1 MNRPVGR
8 IDYLDMRGRVGEHCY
23 YYTEKE
29 FLDRV
34 MEANYYGANM
44 VVNVFKDQ
52 NGNTIPLDFVTDFDP
67 PPAGFRILDYLEG
80 EDMTE
85 LQRLREM
92 AKRYKELYKPGDRIE
107 LECMGDDPRPIP
119 PGTRGTVRVVDD
131 MGTVHCD
138 FDNGRRLG
146 LIPGED
152 SFRKLTQDEIMDEQ
166 SAMKQELFIQKVN
179 EEVIPCIE
187 WIGMR
192 KAYQTGDM
200 EVPTDLLRM
209 LHEKFLEVYGT
220 DHIEPND
227 GMLTVPGVVQAPDG
241 KLYPALLDVDAAS
254 SGEHWG
260 TTFFTPKGVLC
271 DQAGEPEIKAEI
283 KKMIPYNYWYTVHM
297 ERDHHVDWNYCPNVA
312 IDMLEEAVDRCQTEG
327 MNPQ

>member
-8 IDYLDMRGRVGEHCY
+8 IDYLDMKGRVAEQCY

-44 VVNVFKDQ
+44 VVNVFRDASGK
-52 NGNTIPLDFVTDFDP
+52 TIPLDFVTDFDP
-67 PPAGFRILDYLEG
+67 PPAGFKILDYEKG
-80 EDMTE
+80 DSMNESQQIRE
-85 LQRLREM
+85 LVRRFKEM
-92 AKRYKELYKPGDRIE
+92 YKPGTRVE
-107 LECMGDDPRPIP
+107 LERMGDDPRPIP

-138 FDNGRRLG
+138 FDNGRRMG
-146 LIPGED
+146 LVPGVD
-152 SFRKLTQDEIMDEQ
+152 RFRQLTQAEVLEEQCEIRQ
-166 SAMKQELFIQKVN
+166 QLFIDKVN

-187 WIGMR
+187 WVGM
-192 KAYQTGDM
+192 KTAYRSGDM
-200 EVPTDLLRM
+200 EVPTELLSM
-209 LHEKFLEVYGT
+209 LHAKFLEVYGT
-220 DHIEPND
+220 DHIEPSD
-227 GMLTVPGVVQAPDG
+227 GFLTVPGVVQAADG

-254 SGEHWG
+254 SGEHYG

-271 DQAGEPEIKAEI
+271 DQAGIPEVKEEI
-283 KKMIPYNYWYTVHM
+283 KKLIPYNYWYTVHM
-297 ERDHHVDWNYCPNVA
+297 ERDHHVDWNYCPNEA

-327 MNPQ
+327 INQQ